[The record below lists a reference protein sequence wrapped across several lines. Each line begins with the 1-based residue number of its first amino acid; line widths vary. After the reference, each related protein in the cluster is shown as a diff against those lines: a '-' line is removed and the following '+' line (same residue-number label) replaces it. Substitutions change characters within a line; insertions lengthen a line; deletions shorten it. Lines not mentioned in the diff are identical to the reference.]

1 MTSVG
6 GHAKEQTVSCS
17 DLLQRIYFYFYFSLP
32 AYSVK
37 IVQFQVLQ
45 DLILNVSSCEAI
57 VLEIVEGIFGSLPPL
72 LQKVEIWVSMA
83 SVTNVSDDNMRL
95 FTMMDKYLGRVRD
108 ICIQVELDPGYQESM
123 VDDEATFV
131 WEEFVQW
138 LMNTPLLQLSQRSK
152 KDHNLRILLDND
164 GLYPYPDKGVVY
176 ENNILDS
183 WWPAYI
189 PPRDYSE

>member
-1 MTSVG
+1 M
-6 GHAKEQTVSCS
+6 
-17 DLLQRIYFYFYFSLP
+17 
-32 AYSVK
+32 
-37 IVQFQVLQ
+37 
-45 DLILNVSSCEAI
+45 
-57 VLEIVEGIFGSLPPL
+57 LEIVEGIFGSLPPL

-189 PPRDYSE
+189 PPPVTIPSSRGSERSTTCLKL

>member
-189 PPRDYSE
+189 PPP